1 MAENE
6 NENNFLDDIMSDPN
20 VGPEDE
26 MTLDEMIAEDDN
38 IVALKT
44 EMSQLKDG
52 YMRALADVENS
63 RKRADLSLIHL

>member
-52 YMRALADVENS
+52 YTVSYTHLRAHET
-63 RKRADLSLIHL
+63 